1 MLRDGQKTD
10 LLRVIQTMW
19 SISNVCSHQRP
30 IDKVIAKFHEGD
42 LGLTSGQSISVDARQ
57 MLKLVVEVEAE
68 AEVEYEELEGIF
80 KKIPFVEV
88 FKEDVK
94 KNIVGVMAKK
104 RRLEAANY
112 QTESEE
118 EDERAVKK
126 PTPPERTRQPTMAR
140 Q

>member
-1 MLRDGQKTD
+1 
-10 LLRVIQTMW
+10 
-19 SISNVCSHQRP
+19 
-30 IDKVIAKFHEGD
+30 
-42 LGLTSGQSISVDARQ
+42 